1 MSHGIITAPSVI
13 ALPAP
18 ATPIAIRPAHL
29 GDLAFID
36 RLQKMHSK
44 MVGWMPTKQL
54 EGKIAAGHVLVAEEA
69 GSGQRAAGS
78 NSEEVGSRQRAVGS
92 AEAHS
97 QPTAYGLPPTA
108 IGYAIARDQ
117 YFKRD
122 DVGIIYQ
129 LNVLPNYQRGL
140 IGAHLLKA
148 VFDRAA
154 YGCRLFCC
162 WCAQDLAAN
171 RFWEAMGFVPL
182 AFRTGGGGRRHV
194 GTKAHRHE
202 GEDRSAS
209 AAERQPSVPSCLNAS
224 VPAARIHIF
233 WQKRIRE
240 GDEGPNATPWWFPCK
255 TDSGAIREDRIVLP
269 IPPGLRWS
277 DEMPV
282 ILPQAQKSDVRDQT
296 SEEALPDRRRSGS
309 SSLTSDLR
317 PLTSKAKRPPLNMS
331 CGLRTVDEVA
341 PAPRA
346 RAKREPRAKTKCDPK
361 LIAAARELRD
371 RWLEKVNAGVLLP
384 AEAGKYELTRR
395 IAASRAVSAPML
407 PEQGSIAA

>member
-1 MSHGIITAPSVI
+1 MELAITSPLP
-13 ALPAP
+13 LPAP
-18 ATPIAIRPAHL
+18 ATPIAIRPANL

-36 RLQKMHSK
+36 RLQKMHTK
-44 MVGWMPTKQL
+44 AVGFMPLKSL
-54 EGKIAAGHVLVAEEA
+54 EQKISAGHVVIAEERHEGTEA
-69 GSGQRAAGS
+69 RRHEGKD
-78 NSEEVGSRQRAVGS
+78 GS
-92 AEAHS
+92 ASAAP
-97 QPTAYGLPPTA
+97 QPPSVPACLRASVPV
-108 IGYAIARDQ
+108 GYAIARDQ

-148 VFDRAA
+148 VFERAA

-202 GEDRSAS
+202 GEDPSAS

-282 ILPQAQKSDVRDQT
+282 ILPEAQKSDVRDQT
-296 SEEALPDRRRSGS
+296 SEKALPDRRRSGS

-331 CGLRTVDEVA
+331 CGLRTVDAVA

-346 RAKREPRAKTKCDPK
+346 RAKREPRAKTKCDPR

-395 IAASRAVSAPML
+395 IAASRAASAPML
-407 PEQGSIAA
+407 PEPGSIAA